1 MLILFRIQAIR
12 LVITLLIFTVSL
24 NAFADP
30 ALWKIQGKENSVY
43 LFGSIHVANKSM
55 YPLGDNVEA
64 AFKQSDVLVVEVDE
78 AQINQVKLQ
87 EIMMSRGFYS
97 GTETIKD
104 HVNIDTLESLQRL
117 LADIGIPYVTV
128 ARMKPGIIAMTLTVA
143 LMVKMGYSPELGID
157 RYFMQRARGNKKIQ
171 QLETME
177 EQMNLLLSFS
187 DDDLMLKQTLVS
199 LEKLPQMISEL
210 IDSWKS
216 GDEKTL
222 EKLMLTDQVNEY
234 LEFKNVL
241 KRLIDDRNLT
251 MTTKIQDFLND
262 NKDYFV
268 VVGAGHLVGE
278 KGIVSLLKQNGVSVQ
293 RL

>member
-187 DDDLMLKQTLVS
+187 DDNLMLKQTLVS

-234 LEFKNVL
+234 PEFKNVL